1 MGGDAGAGDCD
12 CACVGDS
19 ADSQS
24 DSRTGDGAMALAA
37 EQGQD
42 LPASQ
47 RSWEATPANTGEAST
62 AAATITENLR
72 AGILFLPLE

>member
-1 MGGDAGAGDCD
+1 
-12 CACVGDS
+12 
-19 ADSQS
+19 
-24 DSRTGDGAMALAA
+24 MALAA